1 MAKRFHYIDKNQ
13 KEQIDL
19 IALLEFALDYKL
31 NYDEVVIALS
41 ILEKYVEIKTKI

>member
-1 MAKRFHYIDKNQ
+1 MTKRFHYIDKNH

-41 ILEKYVEIKTKI
+41 ILEKYVEIKPKN